1 MNEFGKKIKKLRGE
15 KSIREA
21 ARGIGISHTYLDS
34 LEKGYDPRTGKERKP
49 TIDVISKIS
58 IYYNYEFS
66 DLVDLANVFVSLNDL
81 PEEQKKIQAQKMF
94 SKFEEHQNLSNKNI
108 KKTLQ
113 NIINNDISSNQSRFL
128 ANSLEF
134 LNDSDEDDIRF
145 VGILLLMLNKNKK
158 CENENVYED
167 LSFEFN
173 KFLKKYLN
181 INRGD

>member
-1 MNEFGKKIKKLRGE
+1 MNKFGKKIKKLRGE

-81 PEEQKKIQAQKMF
+81 PEEQKKIQTRKMF
-94 SKFEEHQNLSNKNI
+94 SKFEEHQNKANKNV
-108 KKTLQ
+108 KEALQ
-113 NIINNDISSNQSRFL
+113 NIIENDISSNQSRFL
-128 ANSLEF
+128 TNSLEF
-134 LNDSDEDDIRF
+134 LYNSEEDDARF
-145 VGILLLMLNKNKK
+145 IGILLLMLNKNKN
-158 CENENVYED
+158 CENEKVYED
-167 LSFEFN
+167 LSIEFN
-173 KFLKKYLN
+173 KFLKRYLN
-181 INRGD
+181 IKDGD